1 MVAPS
6 FQKYT
11 QVGDPYEV
19 SGKMYVR
26 LRHPSTGNERQARWY
41 TEAEYNKLYPA
52 TAAAEIPRYTFQK
65 KAFGFDKGY
74 IYIFKGI
81 TSSNEEWFEQ
91 HRLMRYCTY
100 WGWFMESK
108 YSLPALP
115 EGVEA
120 IQLNWEEIGELDGS
134 LRPETAVKN
143 AVNTLLYG
151 TSASKWQGSVGER
164 ITRTLAVIKNIP
176 VENQYGQSHV
186 FVFKDEEQNEYSW
199 VTATKN
205 YPVGTVITLKGT
217 VKEHTTKYNT
227 QSTILTRCTEVK

>member
-6 FQKYT
+6 YQKYI
-11 QVGDPYEV
+11 QIGDPYTV

-52 TAAAEIPRYTFQK
+52 AAEEMPRYTFQK
-65 KAFGFDKGY
+65 KIFGFDKEY

-91 HRLMRYCTY
+91 HPRMRYCTY
-100 WGWFMESK
+100 WGWFMESR
-108 YSLPALP
+108 YELPALP

-120 IQLNWEEIGELDGS
+120 VQLPWVEVGDSDGA

-143 AVNTLLYG
+143 AVNALLYG
-151 TSASKWQGSVGER
+151 ISASKWQGSVGER
-164 ITRTLAVIKNIP
+164 ITRTLVVIKNIP

-217 VKEHTTKYNT
+217 VKEHVTKYNT